1 MKRVVV
7 TGSPGSGK
15 SVFSIR
21 LHEKTGLPL
30 YHLDNV
36 WWKPDRTHVTRE
48 EFDARLADILK
59 EDEWI
64 LDGSYSRTFE
74 PRIKACDTVILLDYD
89 TDVCL
94 QGIKDRVGQVRPDI
108 PWTEQ
113 TLDPELVALVK
124 GFRTEQRPEILRL
137 LKRYADGRAILIF
150 HDRAEA
156 DLWLNGFR
164 ADNLHRISKNAIIP
178 EGV

>member
-15 SVFSIR
+15 SVFSVK

-30 YHLDNV
+30 VHLDNV

-48 EFDARLADILK
+48 EFDAVLAEILK
-59 EDEWI
+59 KDEWI

-74 PRIKACDTVILLDYD
+74 PRIAACDTVVLLDYE
-89 TDVCL
+89 TDVCM
-94 QGIKDRVGQVRPDI
+94 QGIMERVEQVRPDM

-113 TLDPELVALVK
+113 TLDPELVAIVETYKERNNPVLAEL
-124 GFRTEQRPEILRL
+124 FRKYPD
-137 LKRYADGRAILIF
+137 KVVHIF
-150 HDRAEA
+150 RIREEA
-156 DLWLNGFR
+156 DRWLNGLQENR
-164 ADNLHRISKNAIIP
+164 T
-178 EGV
+178 

>member
-15 SVFSIR
+15 SVFSVR

-30 YHLDNV
+30 IHLDNV

-48 EFDARLADILK
+48 EFDAALADILK
-59 EDEWI
+59 EDKWI

-74 PRIKACDTVILLDYD
+74 PRIAACDTVILLDYD
-89 TDVCL
+89 TDLCM
-94 QGIKDRVGQVRPDI
+94 QGITERVGQVRPDI

-113 TLDPELVALVK
+113 TLDPELAELVK
-124 GFRTEQRPEILRL
+124 TYKQRNNPVLHELFRKYPDKDVHIFRTRE
-137 LKRYADGRAILIF
+137 
-150 HDRAEA
+150 EA
-156 DLWLNGFR
+156 DRWLNGLQENR
-164 ADNLHRISKNAIIP
+164 T
-178 EGV
+178 

>member
-7 TGSPGSGK
+7 TGCPGSGK
-15 SVFSIR
+15 SVFSVK

-30 YHLDNV
+30 VHLDNV

-89 TDVCL
+89 TDVCM
-94 QGIKDRVGQVRPDI
+94 QGIIDRVGQMRPDI

-113 TLDPELVALVK
+113 TLDPELVAIVETYKQRNNPVLSELFRKYPDKDVHI
-124 GFRTEQRPEILRL
+124 FRT
-137 LKRYADGRAILIF
+137 
-150 HDRAEA
+150 RAEA
-156 DLWLNGFR
+156 DRWL
-164 ADNLHRISKNAIIP
+164 DEQP
-178 EGV
+178 

>member
-15 SVFSIR
+15 SVFSVR

-30 YHLDNV
+30 IHLDNV

-48 EFDARLADILK
+48 EFDAALADILK
-59 EDEWI
+59 EDKWI

-74 PRIKACDTVILLDYD
+74 PRIAACDTVILLDYD
-89 TDVCL
+89 TDLCM
-94 QGIKDRVGQVRPDI
+94 QGITERVGQVRPDI

-113 TLDPELVALVK
+113 TLDQELAELVKTHMQRNNPVLHELFRKYPDKDVHI
-124 GFRTEQRPEILRL
+124 FRTRE
-137 LKRYADGRAILIF
+137 
-150 HDRAEA
+150 EA
-156 DLWLNGFR
+156 DRWLNGLQENR
-164 ADNLHRISKNAIIP
+164 T
-178 EGV
+178 